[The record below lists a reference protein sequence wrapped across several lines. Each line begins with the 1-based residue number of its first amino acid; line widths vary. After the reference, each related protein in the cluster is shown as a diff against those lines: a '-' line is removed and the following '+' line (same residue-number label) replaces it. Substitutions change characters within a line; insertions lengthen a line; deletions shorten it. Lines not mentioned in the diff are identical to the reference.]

1 MTNIT
6 CIIQGE
12 TRLRALFILDNH
24 NKQEMLL
31 LGLPAEDW
39 QFPGSP
45 YCLQTHE
52 DKAVS
57 SVFPFWWEISEGLR
71 TTVP

>member
-1 MTNIT
+1 MTNIK

-12 TRLRALFILDNH
+12 TQLRALFILDNH

-45 YCLQTHE
+45 LLSQNTQ
-52 DKAVS
+52 
-57 SVFPFWWEISEGLR
+57 VFLR
-71 TTVP
+71 QRGHQHLSFLVGKI